1 MATRTFR
8 ASSSNGVVMITKS
21 GKTEAQLDAI
31 EKNPYSYLD
40 DIYFHSSLDYV
51 QGTGKAAVGSVTF
64 PAVTRTVVSWSTSSS
79 CFGLC

>member
-8 ASSSNGVVMITKS
+8 ASSSNGVVLIT
-21 GKTEAQLDAI
+21 
-31 EKNPYSYLD
+31 
-40 DIYFHSSLDYV
+40 IYFHSSLDYV